1 MDCAWVQKAGG
12 AHSLTKRA
20 RASQNAREIS
30 TAKMSS
36 ILRLADIIAGDV
48 ATQLTWLQNR
58 GLLPQRKTCP
68 ACNHAMDMQPRND
81 VCDKFRYSILLKI
94 IHYHIKMG
102 YMMMTVVDG
111 DVQCPPA
118 ENLLL

>member
-1 MDCAWVQKAGG
+1 
-12 AHSLTKRA
+12 
-20 RASQNAREIS
+20 
-30 TAKMSS
+30 MSS
-36 ILRLADIIAGDV
+36 ILQLADIIAGDV

-81 VCDKFRYSILLKI
+81 VCDKFRYSILFKI

-102 YMMMTVVDG
+102 YMMMTVVDNRALAG
-111 DVQCPPA
+111 LIESPF
-118 ENLLL
+118 LLGGLSFHPIP